1 MIYFYRSAADV
12 VYFLDIYAKAVK
24 EDLTPADKQ
33 QLKEFGKSLEG
44 CPMTK
49 TKHSKMGKRLI
60 AAMQEV
66 VDHVEGRTALPIRYL
81 EVPEDVDVRAIRSKL
96 GLSQAEFS
104 RRYAVSPRSLQEWEQ
119 GRRRPESAVRAYLT
133 VIDRNP
139 EAVEKALMN
148 KP

>member
-1 MIYFYRSAADV
+1 M
-12 VYFLDIYAKAVK
+12 
-24 EDLTPADKQ
+24 
-33 QLKEFGKSLEG
+33 
-44 CPMTK
+44 
-49 TKHSKMGKRLI
+49 
-60 AAMQEV
+60 
-66 VDHVEGRTALPIRYL
+66 RYV

-139 EAVEKALMN
+139 QAVEKALIN

>member
-1 MIYFYRSAADV
+1 MGSAG
-12 VYFLDIYAKAVK
+12 
-24 EDLTPADKQ
+24 PALRPCGPSSGAGACRAANKIIRVPARA
-33 QLKEFGKSLEG
+33 SN
-44 CPMTK
+44 
-49 TKHSKMGKRLI
+49 HMGKRLI
-60 AAMQEV
+60 DAMKQV
-66 VDHVEGRTALPIRYL
+66 VDHVERRTALPMRYV

-104 RRYAVSPRSLQEWEQ
+104 RRYGVSPRSLQEWEQ

-148 KP
+148 NS